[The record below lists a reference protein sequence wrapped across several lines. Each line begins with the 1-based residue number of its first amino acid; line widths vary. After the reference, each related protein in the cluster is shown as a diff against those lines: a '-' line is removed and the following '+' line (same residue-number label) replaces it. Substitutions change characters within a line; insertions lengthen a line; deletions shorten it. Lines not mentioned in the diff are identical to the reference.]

1 MPADTALH
9 KACNAGDLSL
19 VQKLVEEPEDP
30 EEPNDVNAPGAGDRR
45 PIHRAAGAN
54 HVDVVTFLIEKG
66 ALVDQPDKSGR
77 TAMHWAAI
85 SGHTQVAKALVAAG
99 GSIFTATASGMT
111 PLHAACEGGR
121 AEFVEYLLKT
131 AAEQDAAATSE
142 QIAAGAEAGVSKIC
156 NAKDADG
163 KLPFDLAMAGKH
175 KAVVTHLKGAG
186 DPNAQSASC
195 VIS

>member
-1 MPADTALH
+1 MMPADTALH
-9 KACNAGDLSL
+9 KACNGGDLSL

-99 GSIFTATASGMT
+99 GSIFTATASGT
-111 PLHAACEGGR
+111 PWAQRVRSGRGRSLAARGR
-121 AEFVEYLLKT
+121 SV
-131 AAEQDAAATSE
+131 AAWARARGRSLAAWAW
-142 QIAAGAEAGVSKIC
+142 ALRDGA
-156 NAKDADG
+156 
-163 KLPFDLAMAGKH
+163 
-175 KAVVTHLKGAG
+175 
-186 DPNAQSASC
+186 
-195 VIS
+195 

>member
-1 MPADTALH
+1 MAQRLDAALESEAQYRDENV
-9 KACNAGDLSL
+9 ACLDDAQLALYEAWRARRLRRVLKSEVSAL
-19 VQKLVEEPEDP
+19 LRS
-30 EEPNDVNAPGAGDRR
+30 GAAFE
-45 PIHRAAGAN
+45 H
-54 HVDVVTFLIEKG
+54 TFTQE
-66 ALVDQPDKSGR
+66 ALGLEL
-77 TAMHWAAI
+77 
-85 SGHTQVAKALVAAG
+85 ALVAAG

-142 QIAAGAEAGVSKIC
+142 QIAAGAVAGVSKIC

>member
-9 KACNAGDLSL
+9 KACNGGDLSL

-131 AAEQDAAATSE
+131 AAEQDAAATSGRLQRVRRQAFQNLQR
-142 QIAAGAEAGVSKIC
+142 QIRWQTAVRRYGRQAQ
-156 NAKDADG
+156 
-163 KLPFDLAMAGKH
+163 
-175 KAVVTHLKGAG
+175 AVVTHLKGAVT
-186 DPNAQSASC
+186 PMRNRPPVSS
-195 VIS
+195 